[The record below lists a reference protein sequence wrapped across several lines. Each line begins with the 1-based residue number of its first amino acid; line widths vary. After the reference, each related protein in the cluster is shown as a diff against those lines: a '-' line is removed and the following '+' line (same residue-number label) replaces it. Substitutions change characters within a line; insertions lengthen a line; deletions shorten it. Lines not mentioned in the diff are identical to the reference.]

1 MRERILGQLKRKY
14 DIFRNDLNVVI
25 ELLKQR
31 IVAKAAKTKRYK
43 SRVDQYQKNRLFQN
57 NQKRLFAKLERLE
70 TDNSTIPDAEES
82 REYWDSIWGK
92 QVKQLEK
99 DRARIEKQSDIEIT
113 PEMIAK
119 RANNLLIWKAPGP
132 DDLQGTG

>member
-31 IVAKAAKTKRYK
+31 IVTKAAKTKRYK
-43 SRVDQYQKNRLFQN
+43 SRVDQYQQNRLFQN

-82 REYWDSIWGK
+82 REYWDSIWSK

-99 DRARIEKQSDIEIT
+99 DRARIEKQSDIEIK

-119 RANNLLIWKAPGP
+119 RANKLPNWKAPGP
-132 DDLQGTG
+132 DGLQGTG